1 MLQKARQYYC
11 LNLDKWDWSQPI
23 EVGRMRHLLNID
35 TELFDLYEG
44 VIYGSRYE
52 LSDNAVVLLDHQLKV
67 WNEEEKELEKIASD
81 VYCLNVYKG
90 DAFYAQS
97 MDDVVC
103 IKFRSFDGESEVELF
118 TINQDE
124 NKRIKSLVV
133 SDDFII
139 YDLGPGN
146 YEDGVDMRVIWN
158 RNTGETQETIVYR

>member
-23 EVGRMRHLLNID
+23 EVGRMRHLLNVD

-81 VYCLNVYKG
+81 VYC
-90 DAFYAQS
+90 
-97 MDDVVC
+97 
-103 IKFRSFDGESEVELF
+103 
-118 TINQDE
+118 
-124 NKRIKSLVV
+124 
-133 SDDFII
+133 
-139 YDLGPGN
+139 
-146 YEDGVDMRVIWN
+146 
-158 RNTGETQETIVYR
+158 